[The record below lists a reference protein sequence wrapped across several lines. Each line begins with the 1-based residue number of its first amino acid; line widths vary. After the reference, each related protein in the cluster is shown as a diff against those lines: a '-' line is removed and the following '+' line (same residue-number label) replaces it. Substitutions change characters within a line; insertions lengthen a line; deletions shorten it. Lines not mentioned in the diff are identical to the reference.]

1 MKFGKEFAAQM
12 VPEWQ
17 EAYMDY
23 EYLKALLK
31 EIQRFKRRNRAAA
44 APGGVG
50 AGAGRLKRKMTLYK
64 AFSGLTQKHND
75 PMSPSSASSSDI
87 ETQSA
92 ILVNSVSRDGN
103 HRYETTFLMSS
114 DEGGEYELVY
124 FRRLDDEF
132 NKVDKFCRAKV
143 QEVEKDAA
151 ILNKQMD
158 AFIAFSIKVENP
170 QGIWVDKSVE
180 LEMTR
185 LASDVAASTAELS
198 ISTPARARTS
208 RRDQHMDVI
217 EESIHGLSD
226 ETSDDSND
234 INKECNHTMIKLQNV
249 VQAKIPP
256 VSIKTNNRP
265 DPLEVL
271 DRVKITNTLETPRS
285 TIKGA
290 LKVPQ
295 HRELKF
301 SREILRKLRL
311 LKSYSFRN
319 MLAFSKIMKK
329 YDEVSKLM
337 ERVET
342 TFIKHFSNS
351 NRSFLSGR
359 TAAPVTALIL
369 IIRAHD
375 ILNKVAQKQ
384 YMDNMFPVYSLFAFI
399 VLHMLVYAS
408 NRYFWKRYRVNYPF
422 ILGFKMGTELGY
434 RQVLLVSFGISVLA
448 LLTVLGNLV
457 MEIDPK
463 TKDYNELTEALPL
476 ILLVLLFAMLF
487 LPFNIL
493 YRSSRFFFLTCLF
506 HCIAV
511 PLYKVTIP
519 DFFLADQFTSQTSSV
534 YQTFNFIVAV
544 IPHKSRLLQ
553 CLRLLFEEKYPMQG
567 YNGLKYFLTIVAVC
581 MRTALSLNGVGG
593 LGWKI
598 IAWIFS
604 DIVFDWG
611 LLNWHSKN
619 CWLRDKLLVPHK
631 SVYFIGMDLN
641 ALLRFAWLQN
651 VLNFNFTFLHRNT
664 MITIVASLEIIRRS
678 IWNFFR
684 LENEHLSNV
693 GKYRAFKS
701 VPLPFNDDEDEEER

>member
-87 ETQSA
+87 ESQSA

-285 TIKGA
+285 TIKG
-290 LKVPQ
+290 
-295 HRELKF
+295 
-301 SREILRKLRL
+301 
-311 LKSYSFRN
+311 
-319 MLAFSKIMKK
+319 
-329 YDEVSKLM
+329 
-337 ERVET
+337 
-342 TFIKHFSNS
+342 
-351 NRSFLSGR
+351 FLSGR

-604 DIVFDWG
+604 
-611 LLNWHSKN
+611 
-619 CWLRDKLLVPHK
+619 
-631 SVYFIGMDLN
+631 
-641 ALLRFAWLQN
+641 N

>member
-87 ETQSA
+87 ESQSA

-301 SREILRKLRL
+301 SREILRKVEDQ
-311 LKSYSFRN
+311 LK
-319 MLAFSKIMKK
+319 
-329 YDEVSKLM
+329 
-337 ERVET
+337 
-342 TFIKHFSNS
+342 
-351 NRSFLSGR
+351 
-359 TAAPVTALIL
+359 
-369 IIRAHD
+369 
-375 ILNKVAQKQ
+375 
-384 YMDNMFPVYSLFAFI
+384 
-399 VLHMLVYAS
+399 
-408 NRYFWKRYRVNYPF
+408 
-422 ILGFKMGTELGY
+422 
-434 RQVLLVSFGISVLA
+434 
-448 LLTVLGNLV
+448 
-457 MEIDPK
+457 
-463 TKDYNELTEALPL
+463 
-476 ILLVLLFAMLF
+476 
-487 LPFNIL
+487 
-493 YRSSRFFFLTCLF
+493 
-506 HCIAV
+506 
-511 PLYKVTIP
+511 
-519 DFFLADQFTSQTSSV
+519 
-534 YQTFNFIVAV
+534 
-544 IPHKSRLLQ
+544 
-553 CLRLLFEEKYPMQG
+553 
-567 YNGLKYFLTIVAVC
+567 
-581 MRTALSLNGVGG
+581 
-593 LGWKI
+593 
-598 IAWIFS
+598 
-604 DIVFDWG
+604 
-611 LLNWHSKN
+611 
-619 CWLRDKLLVPHK
+619 
-631 SVYFIGMDLN
+631 
-641 ALLRFAWLQN
+641 
-651 VLNFNFTFLHRNT
+651 
-664 MITIVASLEIIRRS
+664 
-678 IWNFFR
+678 
-684 LENEHLSNV
+684 
-693 GKYRAFKS
+693 RAF
-701 VPLPFNDDEDEEER
+701 VEFY

>member
-87 ETQSA
+87 ESQSA

-114 DEGGEYELVY
+114 DEGGEYELVH

-301 SREILRKLRL
+301 SREILRKVEDQLKRAFLRL

-359 TAAPVTALIL
+359 TAAP
-369 IIRAHD
+369 
-375 ILNKVAQKQ
+375 
-384 YMDNMFPVYSLFAFI
+384 
-399 VLHMLVYAS
+399 
-408 NRYFWKRYRVNYPF
+408 
-422 ILGFKMGTELGY
+422 
-434 RQVLLVSFGISVLA
+434 
-448 LLTVLGNLV
+448 
-457 MEIDPK
+457 
-463 TKDYNELTEALPL
+463 
-476 ILLVLLFAMLF
+476 LLFAMLF

-493 YRSSRFFFLTCLF
+493 YRSSRFFCLF

-631 SVYFIGMDLN
+631 SVYFIGMVSNNKTYMKSPSRLRVSKAVVVISDNSLIVKLQDLN

>member
-87 ETQSA
+87 ESQSA

-114 DEGGEYELVY
+114 DEGGEYELVH

-295 HRELKF
+295 HRD
-301 SREILRKLRL
+301 
-311 LKSYSFRN
+311 FRN

-408 NRYFWKRYRVNYPF
+408 NIYFWKRYRVNYPF

-493 YRSSRFFFLTCLF
+493 YRSSRFFCLF

>member
-87 ETQSA
+87 ESQSA

-185 LASDVAASTAELS
+185 LASDVAASTAEL
-198 ISTPARARTS
+198 
-208 RRDQHMDVI
+208 DQHMDVI

-301 SREILRKLRL
+301 SREILRKVEDQLN
-311 LKSYSFRN
+311 FRN

-329 YDEVSKLM
+329 YDEITSRNAGKSYMKMVD
-337 ERVET
+337 
-342 TFIKHFSNS
+342 NS
-351 NRSFLSGR
+351 YLGSFLSGR

-519 DFFLADQFTSQTSSV
+519 DFFLADQFTSQ
-534 YQTFNFIVAV
+534 
-544 IPHKSRLLQ
+544 

>member
-87 ETQSA
+87 ESQSA

-301 SREILRKLRL
+301 NLHFYGVDFFSFNKFL
-311 LKSYSFRN
+311 LK
-319 MLAFSKIMKK
+319 FSG
-329 YDEVSKLM
+329 
-337 ERVET
+337 
-342 TFIKHFSNS
+342 
-351 NRSFLSGR
+351 FLSGR

-604 DIVFDWG
+604 D
-611 LLNWHSKN
+611 
-619 CWLRDKLLVPHK
+619 
-631 SVYFIGMDLN
+631 LN

>member
-87 ETQSA
+87 ESQSA

-301 SREILRKLRL
+301 
-311 LKSYSFRN
+311 
-319 MLAFSKIMKK
+319 
-329 YDEVSKLM
+329 
-337 ERVET
+337 
-342 TFIKHFSNS
+342 
-351 NRSFLSGR
+351 SFLSGR

-604 DIVFDWG
+604 
-611 LLNWHSKN
+611 
-619 CWLRDKLLVPHK
+619 
-631 SVYFIGMDLN
+631 
-641 ALLRFAWLQN
+641 N

>member
-50 AGAGRLKRKMTLYK
+50 AGA
-64 AFSGLTQKHND
+64 
-75 PMSPSSASSSDI
+75 
-87 ETQSA
+87 
-92 ILVNSVSRDGN
+92 
-103 HRYETTFLMSS
+103 
-114 DEGGEYELVY
+114 
-124 FRRLDDEF
+124 
-132 NKVDKFCRAKV
+132 
-143 QEVEKDAA
+143 
-151 ILNKQMD
+151 
-158 AFIAFSIKVENP
+158 
-170 QGIWVDKSVE
+170 
-180 LEMTR
+180 
-185 LASDVAASTAELS
+185 ASTAELS

-208 RRDQHMDVI
+208 KRDQHMDVI

-226 ETSDDSND
+226 ETSDDIND

-295 HRELKF
+295 LRELKF
-301 SREILRKLRL
+301 S
-311 LKSYSFRN
+311 F
-319 MLAFSKIMKK
+319 LA
-329 YDEVSKLM
+329 
-337 ERVET
+337 
-342 TFIKHFSNS
+342 
-351 NRSFLSGR
+351 GR

-384 YMDNMFPVYSLFAFI
+384 YMDNMFPLYSLFAFI

-408 NRYFWKRYRVNYPF
+408 NIYFWKRSRVNYPF
-422 ILGFKMGTELGY
+422 IIGFKIGTELGY

-448 LLTVLGNLV
+448 LPTVLGNLV

-493 YRSSRFFFLTCLF
+493 YRSSRFFFLTCVF

-511 PLYKVTIP
+511 PLYKVQALRSWSSTFAILHLLLWLGR
-519 DFFLADQFTSQTSSV
+519 FYFKQTSSV

-544 IPHKSRLLQ
+544 IPHTSRLLQ
-553 CLRLLFEEKYPMQG
+553 CLRLLFEEKDPMQG

-581 MRTALSLNGVGG
+581 MRTAES
-593 LGWKI
+593 
-598 IAWIFS
+598 
-604 DIVFDWG
+604 
-611 LLNWHSKN
+611 
-619 CWLRDKLLVPHK
+619 
-631 SVYFIGMDLN
+631 
-641 ALLRFAWLQN
+641 
-651 VLNFNFTFLHRNT
+651 
-664 MITIVASLEIIRRS
+664 
-678 IWNFFR
+678 
-684 LENEHLSNV
+684 
-693 GKYRAFKS
+693 
-701 VPLPFNDDEDEEER
+701 